1 MTREEILK
9 ALYEKI
15 GGTNAD
21 WISDFQNLGNQVVGN
36 PKLLETTQNALD
48 NMADWNYHFRDL
60 EAVIQYEKT
69 IQSLFDNIHDRL
81 ENLVE
86 ANGDHETIEE
96 LREDLGDI
104 VETIKIS
111 YITLNSNCQTYVDKA
126 NELFEKVDLL

>member
-1 MTREEILK
+1 MTRKEILK

-15 GGTNAD
+15 GGANAG
-21 WISDFQNLGNQVVGN
+21 WISDFQNLGNQIVGN
-36 PKLLETTQNALD
+36 PKLVETTENALD

-69 IQSLFDNIHDRL
+69 IQLLFDNIHDRL

-86 ANGDHETIEE
+86 TNGDSETIEE
-96 LREDLGDI
+96 LREDLEDI

-111 YITLNSNCQTYVDKA
+111 YITLNSNYQTYVDRA
-126 NELFEKVDLL
+126 DDLFEKVDLL